1 MHTRQLYPT
10 LGMTPGWTANRK
22 DANAAFL
29 DAAVVRVVVSVLTGP
44 AWRAA
49 QMGRHAVMASAAVF
63 GVVDAAFSAGMD
75 RYAATVNVLTTVAA
89 AVPVGLGRSVKAE
102 SVYLNAPLVL
112 SGIQKMVGASISV
125 KTASSAVT
133 ERVGNSAVVTM
144 EVAASCVVHRT
155 VPVAALL
162 LEGGVR
168 VTVLAPVNHVAQH
181 VVSDIVYR
189 QNGRAFFGK
198 ARMSS

>member
-1 MHTRQLYPT
+1 MRSRRHVNVAHPT
-10 LGMTPGWTANRK
+10 AVAVEGVIAASMVFVCLG
-22 DANAAFL
+22 
-29 DAAVVRVVVSVLTGP
+29 VL
-44 AWRAA
+44 
-49 QMGRHAVMASAAVF
+49 MGRHAVMASAAVF